1 MTEGLVFECFYT
13 RRYRPLRGKMT
24 TFMAVIFLW
33 QFPPLYFA
41 IFSGNSNPD
50 SLFLLFGLPES
61 PNGNSH
67 PYFLPFYPKRAIL
80 APYFCYF
87 ARRNG
92 LEAAQAQPAS
102 GKQRQ
107 NGVGRPAEAARPQ
120 QKERQ
125 STYRSTSRSSRSTSS
140 TSSAPGHG
148 RAQKNDNL
156 SGCRHFGAENGAR
169 TRDLNLGKVA
179 LYQLSYFRVRFPD
192 WDCKYTTIF

>member
-1 MTEGLVFECFYT
+1 MTEGLVVECFYT

-102 GKQRQ
+102 GKP
-107 NGVGRPAEAARPQ
+107 RPDTKKTTTFPVVVILERKTGLGPATSTLARL
-120 QKERQ
+120 
-125 STYRSTSRSSRSTSS
+125 RST
-140 TSSAPGHG
+140 
-148 RAQKNDNL
+148 N
-156 SGCRHFGAENGAR
+156 
-169 TRDLNLGKVA
+169 
-179 LYQLSYFRVRFPD
+179 
-192 WDCKYTTIF
+192 

>member
-107 NGVGRPAEAARPQ
+107 NGVGSPAGAARPGQEGRQRPMQKHLQKHQ
-120 QKERQ
+120 QHQQPRADTKKTTTFPVVVILERKTGLGPAT
-125 STYRSTSRSSRSTSS
+125 STLARLRST
-140 TSSAPGHG
+140 
-148 RAQKNDNL
+148 N
-156 SGCRHFGAENGAR
+156 
-169 TRDLNLGKVA
+169 
-179 LYQLSYFRVRFPD
+179 
-192 WDCKYTTIF
+192 

>member
-13 RRYRPLRGKMT
+13 RRYRPLRCKMT

-140 TSSAPGHG
+140 TAGT
-148 RAQKNDNL
+148 
-156 SGCRHFGAENGAR
+156 AEHKKTTTFPVVVILERKTGLGPATSTLAR
-169 TRDLNLGKVA
+169 LRSTN
-179 LYQLSYFRVRFPD
+179 
-192 WDCKYTTIF
+192 